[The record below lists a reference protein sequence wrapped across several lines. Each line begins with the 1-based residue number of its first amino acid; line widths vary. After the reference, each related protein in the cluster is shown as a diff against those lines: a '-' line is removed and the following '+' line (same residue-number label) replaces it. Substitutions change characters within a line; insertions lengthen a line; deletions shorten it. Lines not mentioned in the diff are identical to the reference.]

1 MVFLFDLD
9 GTLALNDHRQ
19 HLLECSPR
27 KWDEWSEACVLDMPN
42 RPLLWL
48 LEIVSNTVGQHAY
61 IITGRDENQRAVTR
75 DWLCKYAHP
84 AVAKYVPL
92 IMRPDGNHTEDTKLK
107 AQWFEVMRQLHLDQE
122 FVAIEDRSRMVRMWR
137 SLGVQCWQVAEG
149 NF

>member
-27 KWDEWSEACVLDMPN
+27 KWDEWNEACVFDTPN
-42 RPLLWL
+42 KPLLWL
-48 LEIVSNTVGQHAY
+48 LEVASAGQRAY
-61 IITGRDENQRAVTR
+61 IITGRDEKQRAVTR
-75 DWLCKYAHP
+75 DWLREYAP
-84 AVAKYVPL
+84 RSVVDYVPL
-92 IMRPDGNHTEDTKLK
+92 IMRPDGDRTEDTQLK
-107 AQWFEVMRQLHLDQE
+107 ARWFEVMRQLHPNQE